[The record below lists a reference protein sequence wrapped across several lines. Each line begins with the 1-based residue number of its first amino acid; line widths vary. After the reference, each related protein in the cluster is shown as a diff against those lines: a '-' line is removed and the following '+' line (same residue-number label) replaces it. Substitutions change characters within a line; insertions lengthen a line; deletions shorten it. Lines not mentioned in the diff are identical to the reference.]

1 MAIETRLPDDVGIS
15 RSLTIDR
22 LYLAKVIRIYTSISR
37 IMSNSWWEI
46 KITCIPDLEENIF
59 WRLTEFGC
67 KGMSTQAQDQELL
80 ISAYIPQPQAK
91 LLQVSDL
98 SLRLQKDAR
107 EMGYPQPVTKCNLID
122 EEDWSSSWKQ
132 HWQAQPIGDR
142 LIINPAWLSLPTDPD
157 RIVLQLDPG
166 VAFGTGTHATTQLC
180 LEALEMRIQP
190 NTSLTVADL
199 GCGSGILST
208 AAVLLGATQ
217 VYAVDNDPLAV
228 KATGENRNL
237 NLIPPEKLIV
247 DLGSIEELQA
257 MLPGPI
263 DGFVCNILA
272 DVIIQ
277 LAPSM
282 AALVKP
288 KGWAILSG
296 ILSSQVADVSHV
308 LEQHGWVVG
317 TVWNRQ
323 EWSCINLKHK

>member
-1 MAIETRLPDDVGIS
+1 
-15 RSLTIDR
+15 
-22 LYLAKVIRIYTSISR
+22 
-37 IMSNSWWEI
+37 MSNSWWEI

-67 KGMSTQAQDQELL
+67 KGMSTQAQDDELL

-190 NTSLTVADL
+190 NTHQTVADL

-237 NLIPPEKLIV
+237 NLIPSAKLIV
-247 DLGSIEELQA
+247 DLGSIEKLQS
-257 MLPGPI
+257 MLPEPV

-272 DVIIQ
+272 DIIIE

>member
-1 MAIETRLPDDVGIS
+1 
-15 RSLTIDR
+15 
-22 LYLAKVIRIYTSISR
+22 
-37 IMSNSWWEI
+37 MSNSWWEI
-46 KITCIPDLEENIF
+46 KIDCVSDLEESIF
-59 WRLTEFGC
+59 WRLSEFGC
-67 KGMSTQAQDQELL
+67 KGMSTQPQGQSLL
-80 ISAYIPQPQAK
+80 ISAYIPQVQVK
-91 LLQVSDL
+91 LLAVSDL
-98 SLRLQKDAR
+98 SLQFEDDAR
-107 EMGYPQPVTKCNLID
+107 EIGCSVPVTRCNLID

-132 HWQAQPIGDR
+132 HWQSQPIGDR
-142 LIINPAWLSLPTDPD
+142 LLINPAWLEPPTDSD
-157 RIVLQLDPG
+157 RIILTLDPG

-180 LEALEMRIQP
+180 LEALEMRLQP
-190 NTSLTVADL
+190 GTNLTIADI

-208 AAVLLGATQ
+208 AALLLGAQQ

-228 KATGENRNL
+228 KATDENRDL
-237 NLIPPEKLIV
+237 NGISPEKLMV
-247 DLGSIEELQA
+247 ELGSIEQLQL
-257 MLPGPI
+257 MLSAPV

-308 LEQHGWVVG
+308 LEQQGWIVG

>member
-1 MAIETRLPDDVGIS
+1 
-15 RSLTIDR
+15 
-22 LYLAKVIRIYTSISR
+22 
-37 IMSNSWWEI
+37 
-46 KITCIPDLEENIF
+46 
-59 WRLTEFGC
+59 
-67 KGMSTQAQDQELL
+67 
-80 ISAYIPQPQAK
+80 
-91 LLQVSDL
+91 
-98 SLRLQKDAR
+98 
-107 EMGYPQPVTKCNLID
+107 
-122 EEDWSSSWKQ
+122 

-190 NTSLTVADL
+190 NTNLTVADL

-237 NLIPPEKLIV
+237 NLIPPAKLIV
-247 DLGSIEELQA
+247 DLGSIEKLQS
-257 MLPGPI
+257 MLPEPV

-272 DVIIQ
+272 DIIIE

-323 EWSCINLKHK
+323 EWSCINLKYK

>member
-1 MAIETRLPDDVGIS
+1 
-15 RSLTIDR
+15 
-22 LYLAKVIRIYTSISR
+22 
-37 IMSNSWWEI
+37 MSNSWWEI
-46 KITCIPDLEENIF
+46 KIDCVPDLEESIF
-59 WRLTEFGC
+59 WRLSEFGC
-67 KGMSTQAQDQELL
+67 KGMSTQQQGNEVL
-80 ISAYIPQPQAK
+80 ISAYIPQPQVK
-91 LLQVSDL
+91 LLEISDL
-98 SLRLQKDAR
+98 SLQLEDDAR
-107 EMGYPQPVTKCNLID
+107 EIGCQLPVTRCNLID

-132 HWQAQPIGDR
+132 HWTPQPIGDR
-142 LIINPAWLSLPTDPD
+142 LLINPAWLSIPTDSD

-180 LEALEMRIQP
+180 LEALEMRLQP
-190 NTSLTVADL
+190 GTNLTIADI

-208 AAVLLGATQ
+208 AACLLGADR

-228 KATGENRNL
+228 KATGENRDL
-237 NLIPPEKLIV
+237 NLIPPDRLIV
-247 DLGSIEELQA
+247 ELGSIETLQT
-257 MLPGPI
+257 MILNPI

-272 DVIIQ
+272 EVIVR

-282 AALVKP
+282 AAIVKP